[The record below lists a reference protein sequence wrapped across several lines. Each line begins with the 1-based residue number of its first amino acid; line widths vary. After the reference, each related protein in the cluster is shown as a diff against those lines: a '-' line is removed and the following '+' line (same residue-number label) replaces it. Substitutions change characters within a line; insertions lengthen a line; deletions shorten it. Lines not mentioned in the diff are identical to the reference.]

1 MARKFIPLFFLVKI
15 LNIKSFFP
23 ENSFVEN
30 LKENKFARGAL
41 ILLVGGLICKLI
53 GAIYRIPLSNIL
65 GAEGIGIYQLVF
77 PIFSLFLILASG
89 GSATA
94 LSKLVA
100 SCRAKGENKR
110 ARRFLFQSIILL
122 LVASLVF
129 SGLFLAFGGPLSS
142 FQGNEKAALGYVG
155 AAIAIVFASVLTA
168 FRGYFQGYQ
177 NMTPTA
183 VSQIIEQVLKLVLG
197 LTFAHLLIGRG
208 PAYGA
213 MGAMIGVGVSE
224 IFALLYLAITYA
236 FKRKKLDILEPEIET
251 TFSQDLKL
259 LIKQTLPITLNSLIM
274 PLILAIDSFLIVNL
288 LVSGGNSS
296 EISTEMFGVYSG
308 MVNSLVNFPTVF
320 SMALAISLVPAI
332 SYGREKQEKNLDAS
346 SVFKLIF
353 YIAIPCIF
361 IYFCFSR
368 EIIAVLYP
376 SATNQNLLSLGALL
390 LRISAINILYISLL
404 QITTAILQG
413 NGKSLAALA
422 NVSVA
427 GVIKI
432 LLTLVFVSGA
442 FGIYGAAIAS
452 AICYSIAAGL
462 NIITLRHEFNFSIK
476 FKPIFFIFLNSL
488 ISLGVAIGFNYL
500 FNLTFSGLISI
511 IFSLLIAGLIYL
523 IFSIIFPIFN
533 DEELS
538 KIPLGSK
545 IVTFKNKFFNLFKFK
560 KKI

>member
-1 MARKFIPLFFLVKI
+1 M
-15 LNIKSFFP
+15 NIKNFFP

-65 GAEGIGIYQLVF
+65 GPEGIGIYQLVF

-122 LVASLVF
+122 LVVSLVF

-183 VSQIIEQVLKLVLG
+183 VSQIVEQVLKLVLG

-224 IFALLYLAITYA
+224 VFALLYLAITYA

-274 PLILAIDSFLIVNL
+274 PIILAIDSFLIVNL
-288 LVSGGNSS
+288 LVSSGNSS

-500 FNLTFSGLISI
+500 FNLIFSGLISI

-523 IFSIIFPIFN
+523 IFSIILPIFN

>member
-1 MARKFIPLFFLVKI
+1 M
-15 LNIKSFFP
+15 NIKNFFP

-65 GAEGIGIYQLVF
+65 GPEGIGIYQLVF

-122 LVASLVF
+122 LVVSLVF

-183 VSQIIEQVLKLVLG
+183 VSQIVEQVLKLVLG

-288 LVSGGNSS
+288 LVSSGNSS

-511 IFSLLIAGLIYL
+511 IFSLLIAGLMYL
-523 IFSIIFPIFN
+523 IFSIILPIFN

>member
-1 MARKFIPLFFLVKI
+1 M
-15 LNIKSFFP
+15 NIKSFFP

-65 GAEGIGIYQLVF
+65 GPEGIGIYQLVF

-100 SCRAKGENKR
+100 SCRAKGEKKR

-122 LVASLVF
+122 LVVSLVF

-183 VSQIIEQVLKLVLG
+183 VSQIVEQVLKLVLG

-288 LVSGGNSS
+288 LVSSGNSS

-332 SYGREKQEKNLDAS
+332 SYGREKREKNLDAS

-511 IFSLLIAGLIYL
+511 IFSLLIAGLMYL
-523 IFSIIFPIFN
+523 IFSIILPIFN

>member
-1 MARKFIPLFFLVKI
+1 M
-15 LNIKSFFP
+15 NIKSFFP

-65 GAEGIGIYQLVF
+65 GPEGIGIYQLVF

-100 SCRAKGENKR
+100 SCRAKGEKKR

-122 LVASLVF
+122 LVVSLVF

-183 VSQIIEQVLKLVLG
+183 VSQIVEQVLKLVLG

-288 LVSGGNSS
+288 LVSSGNSS

-511 IFSLLIAGLIYL
+511 IFSLLIAGLMYL
-523 IFSIIFPIFN
+523 IFSIILPIFN

>member
-1 MARKFIPLFFLVKI
+1 M
-15 LNIKSFFP
+15 NIKNFFP
-23 ENSFVEN
+23 ENNFVGN

-65 GAEGIGIYQLVF
+65 GPEGIGIYQLVF

-122 LVASLVF
+122 LIVSLVF

-288 LVSGGNSS
+288 LVSSGNSS

-511 IFSLLIAGLIYL
+511 IFSLLIAGLMYL

>member
-1 MARKFIPLFFLVKI
+1 M
-15 LNIKSFFP
+15 NIKNFFP
-23 ENSFVEN
+23 ENNFVGN

-65 GAEGIGIYQLVF
+65 GPEGIGIYQLVF

-122 LVASLVF
+122 LIVSLVF

-183 VSQIIEQVLKLVLG
+183 VSQIVEQVLKLVLG

-288 LVSGGNSS
+288 LVSSGNSS

-511 IFSLLIAGLIYL
+511 IFSLLIAGLMYL

>member
-1 MARKFIPLFFLVKI
+1 M
-15 LNIKSFFP
+15 NIKNFFP
-23 ENSFVEN
+23 ENNFVGN

-65 GAEGIGIYQLVF
+65 GPEGIGIYQLVF

-122 LVASLVF
+122 LVVSLVF

-183 VSQIIEQVLKLVLG
+183 VSQIVEQVLKLVLG

-288 LVSGGNSS
+288 LVSSGNSS

-462 NIITLRHEFNFSIK
+462 NIITLRYEFNFSIK

-523 IFSIIFPIFN
+523 IFSIIFTIFN

>member
-1 MARKFIPLFFLVKI
+1 M
-15 LNIKSFFP
+15 NIKNFFP
-23 ENSFVEN
+23 ENNFVGN

-65 GAEGIGIYQLVF
+65 GPEGIGIYQLVF

-122 LVASLVF
+122 LVVSLVF

-183 VSQIIEQVLKLVLG
+183 VSQIIEQILKLVLG

-213 MGAMIGVGVSE
+213 IGAMIGVGVSE
-224 IFALLYLAITYA
+224 VFALLYLAITYA

-288 LVSGGNSS
+288 LVSSGNSS

-462 NIITLRHEFNFSIK
+462 NIITLRYEFNFSIK

-511 IFSLLIAGLIYL
+511 IFSLLIAGLMYL
-523 IFSIIFPIFN
+523 IFSIILPIFN

-538 KIPLGSK
+538 EIPLGSK

>member
-1 MARKFIPLFFLVKI
+1 MARKFNPLFFLVKI

-65 GAEGIGIYQLVF
+65 GPEGIGVYQLVF

-122 LVASLVF
+122 LIVSLVF

-183 VSQIIEQVLKLVLG
+183 VSQIVEQVLKLILG

-288 LVSGGNSS
+288 LVSSGNSS

-353 YIAIPCIF
+353 YIATPCIF

>member
-1 MARKFIPLFFLVKI
+1 M
-15 LNIKSFFP
+15 NIKSFFP

-65 GAEGIGIYQLVF
+65 GPEGIGIYQLVF

-122 LVASLVF
+122 LVVSLVF

-183 VSQIIEQVLKLVLG
+183 VSQIVEQVLKLVLG

-259 LIKQTLPITLNSLIM
+259 LIKQTLPITLNSLII

-288 LVSGGNSS
+288 LVSSGNSS

-332 SYGREKQEKNLDAS
+332 SYGREKREKNLDAS

-376 SATNQNLLSLGALL
+376 STTNQNLLSLGALL

-422 NVSVA
+422 NISVA

>member
-1 MARKFIPLFFLVKI
+1 M
-15 LNIKSFFP
+15 NIKNFFP
-23 ENSFVEN
+23 ENNFVGN

-65 GAEGIGIYQLVF
+65 GPEGIGIYQLVF

-122 LVASLVF
+122 LIVSLVF

-288 LVSGGNSS
+288 LVSSGNSS

-332 SYGREKQEKNLDAS
+332 SYGREKREKNLDAS

-523 IFSIIFPIFN
+523 IFSIILPIFN

>member
-1 MARKFIPLFFLVKI
+1 M
-15 LNIKSFFP
+15 NIKNFLS
-23 ENSFVEN
+23 ENNFVEN
-30 LKENKFARGAL
+30 LKGNKFARGAL

-65 GAEGIGIYQLVF
+65 GPEGIGIYQLVF

-122 LVASLVF
+122 LVVSLVF

-183 VSQIIEQVLKLVLG
+183 VSQIVEQVLKLVLG

-224 IFALLYLAITYA
+224 VFALLYLAITYA

-251 TFSQDLKL
+251 TFLQDLKL

-288 LVSGGNSS
+288 LVSSGNSS

-332 SYGREKQEKNLDAS
+332 SYGREKREKNLDAS

-376 SATNQNLLSLGALL
+376 SAINQNLLSLGALL

>member
-1 MARKFIPLFFLVKI
+1 M
-15 LNIKSFFP
+15 NIKNFFP

-65 GAEGIGIYQLVF
+65 GPEGIGIYQLVF

-122 LVASLVF
+122 LIVSLVF

-183 VSQIIEQVLKLVLG
+183 VSQIIEQILKLVLG

-224 IFALLYLAITYA
+224 VFALLYLAITYA

-288 LVSGGNSS
+288 LVSSGNSS

-332 SYGREKQEKNLDAS
+332 SYGREKREKNLDAS

-368 EIIAVLYP
+368 EILAVLYP
-376 SATNQNLLSLGALL
+376 STTNQNLLSLGALL

-511 IFSLLIAGLIYL
+511 IFSLLIAGLMYL
-523 IFSIIFPIFN
+523 IFSIILPIFN

>member
-1 MARKFIPLFFLVKI
+1 M
-15 LNIKSFFP
+15 NIKNFLS
-23 ENSFVEN
+23 ENNFVEN
-30 LKENKFARGAL
+30 LKGNKFARGAL

-65 GAEGIGIYQLVF
+65 GPEGIGIYQLVF

-122 LVASLVF
+122 LVVSLVF

-288 LVSGGNSS
+288 LVSSGNSS

-432 LLTLVFVSGA
+432 LLTLVFVSGV

-511 IFSLLIAGLIYL
+511 IFSLLIAGLIHL
-523 IFSIIFPIFN
+523 IFSIILPIFN

>member
-1 MARKFIPLFFLVKI
+1 M
-15 LNIKSFFP
+15 NIKSFFP

-65 GAEGIGIYQLVF
+65 GPEGIGIYQLVF

-122 LVASLVF
+122 LIVSLVF

-183 VSQIIEQVLKLVLG
+183 VSQIVEQVLKLVLG

-213 MGAMIGVGVSE
+213 MGAMIGVGASE

-288 LVSGGNSS
+288 LVSSGNSS

-413 NGKSLAALA
+413 NGKSLVALA

-511 IFSLLIAGLIYL
+511 IFSLLIAGLMYL
-523 IFSIIFPIFN
+523 IFSIILPIFN

>member
-1 MARKFIPLFFLVKI
+1 M
-15 LNIKSFFP
+15 NIKNFFP
-23 ENSFVEN
+23 ENNFVGN

-65 GAEGIGIYQLVF
+65 GPEGIGIYQLVF

-122 LVASLVF
+122 LIVSLVF

-288 LVSGGNSS
+288 LVSSGNSS

-376 SATNQNLLSLGALL
+376 SAINQNLLSLGALL

-462 NIITLRHEFNFSIK
+462 NIITLRYEFNFSIK

-511 IFSLLIAGLIYL
+511 VFSLLIAGLIYL
-523 IFSIIFPIFN
+523 IFSIILPIFN

>member
-1 MARKFIPLFFLVKI
+1 M
-15 LNIKSFFP
+15 NIKNFFP

-65 GAEGIGIYQLVF
+65 GPEGIGIYQLVF

-122 LVASLVF
+122 LVVSLVF

-183 VSQIIEQVLKLVLG
+183 VSQIVEQVLKLVLG

-288 LVSGGNSS
+288 LVSSGNSS

-476 FKPIFFIFLNSL
+476 FNPIFFIFLNSL

-511 IFSLLIAGLIYL
+511 IFSLLIAGLMYL
-523 IFSIIFPIFN
+523 IFSIILPIFN

>member
-1 MARKFIPLFFLVKI
+1 M
-15 LNIKSFFP
+15 NIKNFFP

-65 GAEGIGIYQLVF
+65 GPEGIGIYQLVF

-122 LVASLVF
+122 LVVSLVF

-177 NMTPTA
+177 NMSPTA
-183 VSQIIEQVLKLVLG
+183 VSQIVEQVLKLVLG

-288 LVSGGNSS
+288 LVSSGNSS

-511 IFSLLIAGLIYL
+511 IFSLLIAGLMYL
-523 IFSIIFPIFN
+523 IFSIILPIFN

>member
-1 MARKFIPLFFLVKI
+1 M
-15 LNIKSFFP
+15 NIKIFFP

-65 GAEGIGIYQLVF
+65 GPEGIGIYQLVF

-122 LVASLVF
+122 LVVSLVF

-183 VSQIIEQVLKLVLG
+183 VSQIVEQVLKLVLG

-213 MGAMIGVGVSE
+213 IGAMIGVGVSE
-224 IFALLYLAITYA
+224 VFALLYLAITYA

-288 LVSGGNSS
+288 LVSSGNSS

-432 LLTLVFVSGA
+432 LLTVVFVSGA

-511 IFSLLIAGLIYL
+511 IFSLLIAGLMYL
-523 IFSIIFPIFN
+523 IFSIILPIFN

>member
-1 MARKFIPLFFLVKI
+1 M
-15 LNIKSFFP
+15 NIKNFLS

-65 GAEGIGIYQLVF
+65 GPEGIGIYQLVF

-122 LVASLVF
+122 LVVSLVF

-183 VSQIIEQVLKLVLG
+183 VSQIVEQVLKLVLG

-213 MGAMIGVGVSE
+213 MGAMIGVGASE

-288 LVSGGNSS
+288 LVSSGNSS

-538 KIPLGSK
+538 EIPLGSK

>member
-1 MARKFIPLFFLVKI
+1 M
-15 LNIKSFFP
+15 NIKSFFP

-65 GAEGIGIYQLVF
+65 GPEGIGIYQLVF

-122 LVASLVF
+122 LIVSLVF

-224 IFALLYLAITYA
+224 IFALFYLAITYA

-288 LVSGGNSS
+288 LVSSGNSS

-332 SYGREKQEKNLDAS
+332 SYGREKREKNLDAS

-353 YIAIPCIF
+353 YIAILCIF

-413 NGKSLAALA
+413 NGKSLTALA

-432 LLTLVFVSGA
+432 LLTLVFVSGV

-523 IFSIIFPIFN
+523 IFSIILPIFN

>member
-1 MARKFIPLFFLVKI
+1 M
-15 LNIKSFFP
+15 NIKNFFP
-23 ENSFVEN
+23 ENNFVGN

-65 GAEGIGIYQLVF
+65 GPEGIGIYQLVF

-122 LVASLVF
+122 LIVSLVF

-183 VSQIIEQVLKLVLG
+183 VSQIVEQVLKLILG

-288 LVSGGNSS
+288 LVSSGNSS

-511 IFSLLIAGLIYL
+511 IFSLLIAGLMYL

>member
-1 MARKFIPLFFLVKI
+1 M
-15 LNIKSFFP
+15 NIKNFFP

-65 GAEGIGIYQLVF
+65 GPEGIGIYQLVF

-122 LVASLVF
+122 VVVSLVF

-288 LVSGGNSS
+288 LVSSGNSS

-432 LLTLVFVSGA
+432 LLTVVFVSGA

-511 IFSLLIAGLIYL
+511 IFSLLIAGLMYL
-523 IFSIIFPIFN
+523 IFSIILPIFN

>member
-1 MARKFIPLFFLVKI
+1 M
-15 LNIKSFFP
+15 
-23 ENSFVEN
+23 EN

-65 GAEGIGIYQLVF
+65 GPEGIGIYQLVF

-122 LVASLVF
+122 LVVSLVF
-129 SGLFLAFGGPLSS
+129 SGLFLAFGGSLSS

-155 AAIAIVFASVLTA
+155 ASIAIVFASVLTA

-197 LTFAHLLIGRG
+197 LTFAHLLIGRA

-224 IFALLYLAITYA
+224 VFALLYLAITYA

-251 TFSQDLKL
+251 TFFNDFKL

-332 SYGREKQEKNLDAS
+332 SYGREKREKNLDAS

-376 SATNQNLLSLGALL
+376 SATNQNLLLLGALL

-432 LLTLVFVSGA
+432 LLTIVFVSGA

-462 NIITLRHEFNFSIK
+462 NIITLRYEFNFSIK

-511 IFSLLIAGLIYL
+511 IFSFLIAGLIYL
-523 IFSIIFPIFN
+523 IFSIILPIFN

>member
-1 MARKFIPLFFLVKI
+1 M
-15 LNIKSFFP
+15 NIKSFFP

-65 GAEGIGIYQLVF
+65 GPEGIGIYQLVF

-122 LVASLVF
+122 LIVSLVF

-183 VSQIIEQVLKLVLG
+183 VSQIVEQVLKLILG

-288 LVSGGNSS
+288 LVSSGNSS

-523 IFSIIFPIFN
+523 IFSIILPIFN

>member
-1 MARKFIPLFFLVKI
+1 M
-15 LNIKSFFP
+15 NIKSFFP

-65 GAEGIGIYQLVF
+65 GPEGIGIYQLVF

-122 LVASLVF
+122 LVVSLVF

-183 VSQIIEQVLKLVLG
+183 VSQIVEQVLKFVLG

-213 MGAMIGVGVSE
+213 MGAMIGVGASE

-288 LVSGGNSS
+288 LVSSGNSS

-320 SMALAISLVPAI
+320 SMAIAISLVPAI

>member
-15 LNIKSFFP
+15 LNIKNFFP
-23 ENSFVEN
+23 ENNFVGN

-65 GAEGIGIYQLVF
+65 GPEGIGIYQLVF

-122 LVASLVF
+122 LVVSLVF

-183 VSQIIEQVLKLVLG
+183 VSQIVEQVLKLVLG

-213 MGAMIGVGVSE
+213 MGAMIGVGASE

-288 LVSGGNSS
+288 LVSSGNSS

-432 LLTLVFVSGA
+432 LLTVVFVSGA

-462 NIITLRHEFNFSIK
+462 NIITLRYEFNFSIK

-511 IFSLLIAGLIYL
+511 IFSLLIAGLMYL
-523 IFSIIFPIFN
+523 IFSIILPIFN

-538 KIPLGSK
+538 EIPLGSK

>member
-1 MARKFIPLFFLVKI
+1 M
-15 LNIKSFFP
+15 NIKNFFP

-65 GAEGIGIYQLVF
+65 GPEGIGIYQLVF

-122 LVASLVF
+122 LVVSLVF

-168 FRGYFQGYQ
+168 FRGYFRGYQ

-183 VSQIIEQVLKLVLG
+183 VSQIVEQVLKLVLG

-288 LVSGGNSS
+288 LVSSGNSS

-511 IFSLLIAGLIYL
+511 IFSLLIAGLMYL
-523 IFSIIFPIFN
+523 IFSIILPIFN